1 MSRYRKDHSRGRTW
15 FPFSVTLL
23 MHITGK
29 ILVVLD
35 GCQIHRSNE
44 IKKFWSKMQR
54 NAFGLTPSSI
64 LSGSKSGWGS
74 LEQFE
79 KSVFEKPN
87 LFWFEG
93 TWKRVAKGNH
103 AVSFPPPIDSGLF
116 CPDRLCLNIK
126 WNISNQW
133 FLKKSLAGTILQKQR
148 GLELAAKNF
157 PPGVCKLRP
166 DSSYMRGL
174 KWAFKGSWLSG
185 ESP

>member
-1 MSRYRKDHSRGRTW
+1 MAVKFTEVMKSK
-15 FPFSVTLL
+15 
-23 MHITGK
+23 
-29 ILVVLD
+29 
-35 GCQIHRSNE
+35 N
-44 IKKFWSKMQR
+44 FWSKMQR

-87 LFWFEG
+87 LFWLEG
-93 TWKRVAKGNH
+93 TWKRVAKSNH

-133 FLKKSLAGTILQKQR
+133 FLKNTLTSEAGPCMKFIICFRRWTHPVFFH
-148 GLELAAKNF
+148 KNMHGMENDGIMRINNIKKTLINWQVISMIKF
-157 PPGVCKLRP
+157 LDIVCH
-166 DSSYMRGL
+166 
-174 KWAFKGSWLSG
+174 F
-185 ESP
+185 